1 MLLLGKSPSSHS
13 RTGVGEGKKRRSSGT
28 GWRLLRGEVLSQ
40 SRGLGAEKS
49 LGADQGVCSGWEQ
62 KEGLRGGGRGD
73 SEGRVFWQPQPE
85 FLLTNQIL
93 PQGLGKHVLFH
104 PLSKHL
110 LSPYFGP
117 EEAGRQGRQGPCL
130 QEVHSPLEET
140 DESNCNYNVNL
151 HFLSA
156 RQPG

>member
-28 GWRLLRGEVLSQ
+28 GWRLLLGEVLSQ

-62 KEGLRGGGRGD
+62 RKASEEVAEEILRAEC
-73 SEGRVFWQPQPE
+73 SEPQPE